1 MFVTGYTIS
10 SNLHVNEYKHHWM
23 HLDTFVN
30 SSQITK
36 KLCYQCLS
44 RVNLLRINLTR
55 IVVMKLSI
63 IFDRYDWKGR
73 QIFINVKWYFRYS
86 VPLKLYWLDYDFSK
100 LNSNVLQKQ
109 TIFCSLWWS
118 SIFLCRLIIFE
129 IDLNSLIEYLFKKRI
144 SDHVLVIGLIIFL
157 GWRKPKKLRGV
168 NFLKLL
174 PLVHS
179 FLIWMRSKK
188 ICWYSIPWDIV
199 TNCKKIGGSGVDPNT
214 HFDILGLSFA
224 ILYHISC
231 MFF

>member
-1 MFVTGYTIS
+1 MKPLKS
-10 SNLHVNEYKHHWM
+10 SWFMATVIYFFLSY
-23 HLDTFVN
+23 HLCHCFFSWRYLTHIVCNWLYNFIQFTCERLQAPLDAFRYICKFK
-30 SSQITK
+30 SITK
-36 KLCYQCLS
+36 NLCYECLS

-144 SDHVLVIGLIIFL
+144 SDHVLVIGLIIFFR
-157 GWRKPKKLRGV
+157 WRKPKKLRGV
-168 NFLKLL
+168 IFLTLL
-174 PLVHS
+174 QLVH
-179 FLIWMRSKK
+179 FNINE
-188 ICWYSIPWDIV
+188 V
-199 TNCKKIGGSGVDPNT
+199 
-214 HFDILGLSFA
+214 
-224 ILYHISC
+224 
-231 MFF
+231 